1 MYIHLNNGKVYEII
15 DAEKT
20 IFLRGDV
27 TTIPMS
33 IDPESVPYSHIERF
47 ISDFLKAP
55 HYKVMRRQDAKTPSK
70 IVYSDDPF
78 CTFVYRDV
86 KNPTNNSSCGGK
98 GVFLLP
104 NERDYYCMEHAVSE
118 GFVVES
124 LS

>member
-1 MYIHLNNGKVYEII
+1 MYIQLNNGKVYELV
-15 DAEKT
+15 DADKT

-27 TTIPMS
+27 TTISAS
-33 IDPESVPYSHIERF
+33 IDPYSVPYNTIERY
-47 ISDFLKAP
+47 ISDFLHAP

-78 CTFVYRDV
+78 CTYVYRDV
-86 KNPTNNSSCGGK
+86 KNPTNNSSCDRK
-98 GVFLLP
+98 GAYLLP